1 MLGPLRSV
9 ALYTR
14 NKVRAEELEDKIAK
28 LSRETARFSNPA
40 MVRLVFMCLRLYADG
55 KG

>member
-28 LSRETARFSNPA
+28 SCRERARFSNPK
-40 MVRLVFMCLRLYADG
+40 MVRLVVMCLRLDAEG